1 MNRFGFY
8 TSYYGGER
16 NDMYKVQTGDTLY
29 SIAKKYNVSINSLI
43 EANNLDSTT
52 IYPNQV
58 IVIPV
63 KVNNGGLYFEEYVIK
78 PNDTIEIISEKLNV
92 DPEMISRYNDISRL
106 VLEEDQVIKIPKEYK
121 TYEIVATDTL
131 ESILASTNMTLE
143 ELVSANKDK
152 WLKEGTIIN
161 IK

>member
-8 TSYYGGER
+8 TPYYGEIR
-16 NDMYKVQTGDTLY
+16 NDTYKVQTGDTLY
-29 SIAKKYNVSINSLI
+29 NIAKKYNVSVNALI

-63 KVNNGGLYFEEYVIK
+63 KINSGGLYFEEYVIK

-106 VLEEDQVIKIPKEYK
+106 VLDEDQVLKIPKEYK
-121 TYEIVATDTL
+121 TYEVVATDTL
-131 ESILASTNMTLE
+131 ESILSRTNMTLE
-143 ELVSANKDK
+143 ELVLANKDK
-152 WLKEGTIIN
+152 WLKEGTKIN

>member
-131 ESILASTNMTLE
+131 ESILTSTNMTLE

>member
-8 TSYYGGER
+8 TSYYGGDR

-29 SIAKKYNVSINSLI
+29 TIAKKYNVSINSLI

-121 TYEIVATDTL
+121 TYEVVATDTL
-131 ESILASTNMTLE
+131 ESILTSTNMTLE